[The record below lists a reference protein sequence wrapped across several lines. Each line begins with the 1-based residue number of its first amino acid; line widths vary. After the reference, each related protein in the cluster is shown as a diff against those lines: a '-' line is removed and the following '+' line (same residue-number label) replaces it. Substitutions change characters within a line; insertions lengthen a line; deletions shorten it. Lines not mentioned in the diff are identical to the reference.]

1 MVNDFSSQTKVNMQ
15 IITSLDELRNLCYQ
29 WRFSG
34 VKTGLV
40 PTMGYFHEGHMS
52 LMQYARA
59 NSDKLI
65 TTLFVNPAQFG
76 ENEDLDTY
84 PRDLERDAAIAKAQ
98 GTDILFA
105 PEAGAMYVEDH
116 MTWVEVPHMA
126 KRLCG
131 ISRPV
136 FFRGICTV
144 VTKLFMLT
152 LPSMAVFGE
161 KDWQQLAIIRRMVND
176 LNIPTEIHG
185 CPIVRE
191 ADGLALSSRNVYLSP
206 EERSKAPHINKGL
219 QVGCRRVKEGEKEVA
234 AVKQAVRDYWQENVP
249 DAKEDYLEIFHP
261 HTLEYLEKIDG
272 EAHVACALQY
282 GRTRLIDNCSLA

>member
-1 MVNDFSSQTKVNMQ
+1 MQ
-15 IITSLDELRNLCYQ
+15 IITSLDELRDICHQ

-34 VKTGLV
+34 VTTGLV
-40 PTMGYFHEGHMS
+40 PTMGYLHEGHMS
-52 LMQYARA
+52 LIRHARQH
-59 NSDKLI
+59 SDKLI
-65 TTLFVNPAQFG
+65 TTIFVNPAQFG

-84 PRDLERDAAIAKAQ
+84 PRDLDRDAARAEEQ
-98 GTDILFA
+98 GTDLLFA
-105 PEAGAMYVEDH
+105 PEAGAMYADDH

-152 LPSMAVFGE
+152 LPTFAVFGE
-161 KDWQQLAIIRRMVND
+161 KDWQQLAIIRRMVRD

-191 ADGLALSSRNVYLSP
+191 SDGLAMSSRNVYLSP
-206 EERSKAPHINKGL
+206 EERALAPNVNKGL
-219 QVGCRRVKEGEKEVA
+219 QVAYQMVQGGESDVA
-234 AVKQAVRDYWQENVP
+234 AVKQAVRDFWAANVA

-261 HTLEYLEKIDG
+261 ESLEYLEKIDDK
-272 EAHVACALQY
+272 AHVACALQY
-282 GRTRLIDNCSLA
+282 GRTRLIDNISLK